1 MEELIEKIEQL
12 KVSLD
17 NTDTIKEIKT
27 LTRSL
32 DPELLED
39 IEEYKRTGR
48 EDLKEKII
56 NNPIFREYK
65 KKETDLN
72 LMILEVNKR
81 LKELTGNERKCK

>member
-27 LTRSL
+27 LTKSL

-72 LMILEVNKR
+72 LIILEVNKR